1 MHKKIDL
8 GNVITAMVTPFTKT
22 GSVDLDSVEKLAQYL
37 VNNGTDTL
45 LIAGST
51 GEADQ
56 LTPDEKWLIIDHIR
70 RSVPAKTQIMV
81 AVGDNNTRRAID
93 KAQRAFELGADT
105 ILVTVPPYVKPSQE
119 AMAIHF
125 SSIAKAIDGKPMM
138 IYNIPGRTGKE
149 ILPQT
154 VARLAKENPNIFGI
168 KQSMADMD
176 KVSKLKILC
185 PSDFQIY
192 SGDDSL
198 TLPMLALGAK
208 GVISV
213 MSHLEG
219 KKIQGMIS
227 AFKHGFI
234 PLSQTYHCM
243 LYPLFSRVSMHD
255 NQDGDDYANPLPIK
269 EALYQRG
276 LIETPKARTLGEMSE
291 HAKQE
296 MRSVLASV
304 DQETKRFD
312 MKLQQFRSYMHLK

>member
-1 MHKKIDL
+1 MRDKIDL
-8 GNVITAMVTPFTKT
+8 GNVITAMITPFTKADT
-22 GSVDLDSVEKLAQYL
+22 VDLDSIQKLAQYL

-45 LIAGST
+45 LVAGST

-56 LTPDEKWLIIDHIR
+56 LTPDEKWLIIDHVR
-70 RSVPAKTQIMV
+70 KSVPSKTKIMV
-81 AVGDNNTRRAID
+81 ATGDNNTRRAID
-93 KAQRAFELGADT
+93 KAQRAFELGADA

-119 AMAIHF
+119 ALTIHF
-125 SSIAKAIDGKPMM
+125 SAVAKAINNKPMM

-149 ILPQT
+149 ISPQT

-176 KVSKLKILC
+176 KLSKLRILC
-185 PSDFQIY
+185 PPDFQIY

-198 TLPMLALGAK
+198 TLPMLALGAR
-208 GVISV
+208 GVVSV

-227 AFKHGFI
+227 SFRQGFI
-234 PLSQTYHCM
+234 PLAQDYHRM

-255 NQDGDDYANPLPIK
+255 NQSGDDYANPLPIK

-291 HAKQE
+291 HSKQE
-296 MRSVLASV
+296 MRTVLASV
-304 DQETKRFD
+304 HKETKNFD
-312 MKLQQFRSYMHLK
+312 AQLRNFRNYMHLK